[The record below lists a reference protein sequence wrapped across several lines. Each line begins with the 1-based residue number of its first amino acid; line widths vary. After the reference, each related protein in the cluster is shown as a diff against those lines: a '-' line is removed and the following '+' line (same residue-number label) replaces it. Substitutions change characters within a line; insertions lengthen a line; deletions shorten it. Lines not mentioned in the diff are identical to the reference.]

1 VRDDEGHVGSGGGG
15 GGGDAEEE
23 QGDEHEG
30 PRHG

>member
-1 VRDDEGHVGSGGGG
+1 VRDDEGHVGSGG